1 MYIGQLT
8 LRQTIQVLKVSLMVS
23 RLNKFEMQDLFFSG
37 HSSFVNNSLFI
48 QQLCSVLS
56 VNEGI
61 VGDINKVHIL
71 VREAWCLRGVNK
83 PLLAFKK
90 GKDLFYWD
98 RSEKASWSSFT
109 KSVLFP
115 WNPMIHFLTSFQ
127 IVVKFTYSWRFLWLS
142 LL

>member
-71 VREAWCLRGVNK
+71 VREKRDVWGV
-83 PLLAFKK
+83 
-90 GKDLFYWD
+90 
-98 RSEKASWSSFT
+98 
-109 KSVLFP
+109 
-115 WNPMIHFLTSFQ
+115 
-127 IVVKFTYSWRFLWLS
+127 
-142 LL
+142 

>member
-71 VREAWCLRGVNK
+71 VREKRDVWEV
-83 PLLAFKK
+83 
-90 GKDLFYWD
+90 
-98 RSEKASWSSFT
+98 
-109 KSVLFP
+109 
-115 WNPMIHFLTSFQ
+115 
-127 IVVKFTYSWRFLWLS
+127 
-142 LL
+142 

>member
-1 MYIGQLT
+1 MCIGQLT

-71 VREAWCLRGVNK
+71 VREKRDVWGV
-83 PLLAFKK
+83 
-90 GKDLFYWD
+90 
-98 RSEKASWSSFT
+98 
-109 KSVLFP
+109 
-115 WNPMIHFLTSFQ
+115 
-127 IVVKFTYSWRFLWLS
+127 
-142 LL
+142 

>member
-71 VREAWCLRGVNK
+71 VREKRDV
-83 PLLAFKK
+83 
-90 GKDLFYWD
+90 
-98 RSEKASWSSFT
+98 
-109 KSVLFP
+109 
-115 WNPMIHFLTSFQ
+115 
-127 IVVKFTYSWRFLWLS
+127 
-142 LL
+142 